1 MLSKPNFLIFDGGG
15 CNYFHVKFIKI
26 SSIEEPLKDEVMKIL
41 RASFTY
47 SSFAG
52 AMSHST

>member
-1 MLSKPNFLIFDGGG
+1 MLSKPIFLIFDGGG
-15 CNYFHVKFIKI
+15 CNYFHVKYIKI